1 MSSANSTEVEKTE
14 DPSPVYEFE
23 KSLSDS
29 ISKKFPNVEI
39 VYVKQNRIR
48 VNVKKEE
55 IVDVASFIR
64 DELILITLNQ

>member
-14 DPSPVYEFE
+14 DSSPVYEFE

-29 ISKKFPNVEI
+29 ISKKFPNIEI

-48 VNVKKEE
+48 VNVKT
-55 IVDVASFIR
+55 VSYTH
-64 DELILITLNQ
+64 LTLPTKA